1 MSNTL
6 PIEYETKQ
14 IQNDVITFSEQLQ
27 LYLNDVGLPTENILV
42 PVVERAKV
50 LFIIPSV
57 VNNLTGEQSGRAYY
71 MSKFIA
77 SCSVGLFDAALNF
90 LWNETILNLREKIVR
105 FDLDYFYDSTIK
117 DASQRKNFKS
127 EDNLENLSDWDLI
140 RGCRDTG
147 IITDIGYKHLNYIR
161 DMRNFA
167 SAAHPNQNELTGL
180 QIVSWLETCIIEVLA
195 KEPAGPVL
203 VIKKLLHNIRT
214 EILTKNDVEPIKLNI
229 LQLSGDLA
237 NSLLR
242 AIFGMYTDEKL
253 SANIRENIE
262 LISKTVWNQIDEDAK
277 NDIGLKY
284 GIFSVNGDIN
294 RKKLANKFLNIVDGL
309 DYLTEEQRSIE
320 INEKLTNLYNAHY
333 EYHNFYNEEPHAKTL
348 LKYIPDTGEI
358 PKAIRF
364 KYVKVLL
371 ICRLGN
377 SYGVSF
383 AALPH
388 YQKMIDMFRDEEIL
402 EFLELLKDSD
412 MITILEYDDK
422 LDYFV
427 KFAEIFKNKTQNEI
441 IKRALILLQ
450 ETSKKDVINRKIYRD
465 IRNLLND

>member
-1 MSNTL
+1 LSNTL

-167 SAAHPNQNELTGL
+167 SAAHPNQNELTP
-180 QIVSWLETCIIEVLA
+180 TF
-195 KEPAGPVL
+195 P
-203 VIKKLLHNIRT
+203 
-214 EILTKNDVEPIKLNI
+214 
-229 LQLSGDLA
+229 
-237 NSLLR
+237 
-242 AIFGMYTDEKL
+242 
-253 SANIRENIE
+253 
-262 LISKTVWNQIDEDAK
+262 TV
-277 NDIGLKY
+277 
-284 GIFSVNGDIN
+284 
-294 RKKLANKFLNIVDGL
+294 
-309 DYLTEEQRSIE
+309 
-320 INEKLTNLYNAHY
+320 
-333 EYHNFYNEEPHAKTL
+333 NFP
-348 LKYIPDTGEI
+348 
-358 PKAIRF
+358 
-364 KYVKVLL
+364 
-371 ICRLGN
+371 
-377 SYGVSF
+377 
-383 AALPH
+383 
-388 YQKMIDMFRDEEIL
+388 
-402 EFLELLKDSD
+402 
-412 MITILEYDDK
+412 
-422 LDYFV
+422 FV
-427 KFAEIFKNKTQNEI
+427 M
-441 IKRALILLQ
+441 
-450 ETSKKDVINRKIYRD
+450 VP
-465 IRNLLND
+465 